1 MSNMLKPFDRKTNKA
16 LVQDSMGRNLTI
28 ALFKE
33 TNDGRTDYKP
43 VWSIKE
49 WKEVYLDLSDPT
61 EYAPAMYLIGDWDH
75 WVQIADKSQARPFF
89 AEWRKELIVKL
100 RSEAILALR
109 KQAASP
115 KGTAAARWLAENGYI
130 LDSKTKKQIE
140 QDTDKMFKDVL
151 ENASR
156 LKVV

>member
-1 MSNMLKPFDRKTNKA
+1 MLSPFDRINNKSM
-16 LVQDSMGRNLTI
+16 VQDSLGRNLTI

-43 VWSIKE
+43 LWSVKE
-49 WKEVYLDLSDPT
+49 WKEVYLFLSDPT
-61 EYAPAMYLIGDWDH
+61 EYAPAQYLIGDWDH
-75 WVQIADKSQARPFF
+75 WVQIAEKSQVRPYI

-109 KQAASP
+109 KQAQSD

-130 LDSKTKKQIE
+130 LDTKTKKQVE
-140 QDTDKMFKDVL
+140 QETDKIFKEVL
-151 ENASR
+151 DNATR